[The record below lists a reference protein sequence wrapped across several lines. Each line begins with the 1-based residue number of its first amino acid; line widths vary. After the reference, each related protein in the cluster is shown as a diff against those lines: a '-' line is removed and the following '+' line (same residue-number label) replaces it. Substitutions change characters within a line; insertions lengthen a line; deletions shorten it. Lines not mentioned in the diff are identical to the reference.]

1 MLTVFSLTP
10 RGRRY
15 RRALLCALAAV
26 LATPAAVFAADA
38 PAHHL
43 DDRIAT
49 ELQKL
54 QPLVDAKNWDGSLAL
69 IQTLKAS
76 AKPESYDMAFLS
88 DIEAKIFLQKGDYAK
103 VPAPWEQALRLH
115 EKFNYFQA
123 NAVQDIYYY
132 LAQIYYQEATGTK
145 VVEAQKQA
153 FAKASTYLQ
162 RWFVDNK
169 KPDYDPAMQEAAIF
183 HASLLYNQAVIDP
196 ENIDKELIKKA
207 EDEIQRGLR
216 LTTRPKDTLY
226 ILLLAINQQLNN
238 YERLSE
244 ILELLVKQ
252 YPAKKDY
259 WAQLAGVYLTL
270 ANQQNQDQRTT
281 REYNTRAIL
290 AIERAQALGFMKTP
304 KDNYTLVGIYFNVGQ
319 FGRATELLHSGLRDG
334 SIEND
339 QKNWELLAFSYQQ
352 VDRPLQAIDALR
364 EGTKKFPKSG
374 QLDYQIAQVAYS
386 LNRPE
391 DAYKAL
397 QDAIG
402 KGGLDKPGAVY
413 GFLAYVAWE
422 LGKLNE
428 AAEAVDKALA
438 TEDSRRD
445 QQLPRLK
452 TAIEEAIREKE
463 GPATDE
469 EKTTPPEGK
478 TDDAE
483 EPKTL

>member
-1 MLTVFSLTP
+1 MLTVFSLNP

-15 RRALLCALAAV
+15 RRALFCALAAA
-26 LATPAAVFAADA
+26 LATPAVLTAQDA

-43 DDRIAT
+43 EEKIAT

-69 IQTLKAS
+69 IQTLKNS
-76 AKPESYDMAFLS
+76 AKPESYDLAFLL
-88 DIEAKIFLQKGDYAK
+88 DIEAKIQLQKGDYAK
-103 VPAPWEQALRLH
+103 VPGPWEQALRLH
-115 EKFNYFQA
+115 DKFKFFQP

-132 LAQIYYQEATGTK
+132 LAQIYYQEATATK
-145 VVEAQKQA
+145 NTAAQKQS
-153 FAKASTYLQ
+153 FAKAQSYLE
-162 RWFVDNK
+162 RWFANNT
-169 KPDYDPAMQEAAIF
+169 KPDYDPAIQEAAIF
-183 HASLLYNQAVIDP
+183 HASLLYNQAASDQ
-196 ENIDKELIKKA
+196 ENVDKELLKRA
-207 EDEIQRGLR
+207 EAEVHRGLR

-226 ILLLAINQQLNN
+226 ILLLAINQTLNN
-238 YERLSE
+238 YEKLAE

-259 WAQLAGVYLTL
+259 WSQLAGVYLTL
-270 ANQQNQDQRTT
+270 ANQQNVSPATA
-281 REYNTRAIL
+281 REYNIRAIIS
-290 AIERAQALGFMKTP
+290 IERAQALGFMKTP
-304 KDNYTLVGIYFNVGQ
+304 KDNYTLVGVYFNVGQ
-319 FGRATELLHSGLRDG
+319 FGRATELLHAGLRDG

-339 QKNWELLAFSYQQ
+339 QKNWELLAYSYQQ

-364 EGTKKFPKSG
+364 EGAKNFPKSG

-397 QDAIG
+397 QAAID
-402 KGGLDKPGAVY
+402 KGGLEKPGAVY

-422 LGKLNE
+422 LGKLQE

-438 TEDSRRD
+438 SEDASRD

-463 GPATDE
+463 GPKPENDQPTDSAE
-469 EKTTPPEGK
+469 NA
-478 TDDAE
+478 DAE